1 MGEPETHFTIV
12 CETGDGG
19 VVCVHVLKNPMIQR
33 KRPPPIY
40 GGSSQR
46 WLVGASPAPCSTIS
60 FCAHVLFF
68 VGAGVAARRHRETA
82 IPETAAG
89 EGGTAPLVAW

>member
-40 GGSSQR
+40 GGSSQYSEHR
-46 WLVGASPAPCSTIS
+46 GGGVAGAVQHDFFLWMRVSPAP
-60 FCAHVLFF
+60 
-68 VGAGVAARRHRETA
+68 ETA